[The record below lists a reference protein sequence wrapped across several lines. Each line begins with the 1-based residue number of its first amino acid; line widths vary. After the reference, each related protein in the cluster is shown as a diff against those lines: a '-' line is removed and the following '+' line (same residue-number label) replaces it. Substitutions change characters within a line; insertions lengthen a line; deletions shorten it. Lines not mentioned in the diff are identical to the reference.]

1 MRKLANLLNK
11 KGFWWSLIGMQSLLN
26 LALVWNIVTLLSLG
40 NYMHAVLD
48 ALIIALG
55 CYNIYN
61 VKSNILKEMN

>member
-1 MRKLANLLNK
+1 
-11 KGFWWSLIGMQSLLN
+11 MQSIVN
-26 LALVWNIVTLLSLG
+26 LGLVWNIIVLFNLG

-61 VKSNILKEMN
+61 IKSNILKEMN